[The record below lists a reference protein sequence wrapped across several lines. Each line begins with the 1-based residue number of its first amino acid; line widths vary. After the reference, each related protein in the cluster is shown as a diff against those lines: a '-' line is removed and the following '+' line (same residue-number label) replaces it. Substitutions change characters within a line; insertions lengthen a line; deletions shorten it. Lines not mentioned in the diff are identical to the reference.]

1 MEENKIANIG
11 NEIESIIMG
20 RVKEVLS
27 KREIPEAP
35 GELIQT
41 DNLGE
46 VLDKLVIMHIRMW
59 MLEDAAGTVKNDE
72 EYVKVRKKID
82 ILYKNKRPSFI
93 GAINKLTDKAIIEG
107 KSLTEDSVKLY
118 NGEEN

>member
-1 MEENKIANIG
+1 MTSIG
-11 NEIESIIMG
+11 NEIESIIMD
-20 RVKEVLS
+20 RVKEILS

-59 MLEDAAGTVKNDE
+59 MLEDAAGTAKNDE

-107 KSLTEDSVKLY
+107 KSLTEDSVKIY